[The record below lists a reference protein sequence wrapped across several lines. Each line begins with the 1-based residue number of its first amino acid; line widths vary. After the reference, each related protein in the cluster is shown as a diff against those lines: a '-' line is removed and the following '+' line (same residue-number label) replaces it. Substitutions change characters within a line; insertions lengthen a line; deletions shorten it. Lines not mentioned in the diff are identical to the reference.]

1 MITLEKT
8 SLHEIIPSLS
18 GRELLNKPEMMHIIY
33 CMKNLVSCPNKMY
46 RKLYTSTLRHVAEFC
61 QAMPYSE
68 KEFNGDYG
76 FLTRQLNLALAAL
89 KLRRGILFPKNAG
102 AESIAAEEAQW
113 TYAIFSASLVKNLYQ
128 LEENREVTRYQLQ
141 GDPIEIWSPITGSL
155 YRKSFYYSMRFVP
168 DKSVKKIDVFMAALS
183 QRIFPT
189 LAITWLSAN
198 TYLFKLWWDI
208 VLHQPAAD
216 NDIDTIIQLAGNK
229 VGIYV

>member
-1 MITLEKT
+1 MKTQEKT
-8 SLHEIIPSLS
+8 FLPDIIPSLS
-18 GRELLNKPEMMHIIY
+18 GRELLNKPEMMHIVY

-68 KEFNGDYG
+68 KNFNEEYG
-76 FLTRQLNLALAAL
+76 FLTRQLTLTLAAL

-113 TYAIFSASLVKNLYQ
+113 TYAIFSASLVKNLYH
-128 LEENREVTRYQLQ
+128 LEENREVSRYQLQ
-141 GDPIEIWSPITGSL
+141 GDPIDMWSPIAGSL

-168 DKSVKKIDVFMAALS
+168 DKSIEKVDVFMAALS

-189 LAITWLSAN
+189 LAISWLSTN
-198 TYLFKLWWDI
+198 TYLFKLWWDV

-216 NDIDTIIQLAGNK
+216 NDIETIIQLAGYK
-229 VGIYV
+229 VGIHV